1 MTASFS
7 PAEMV
12 AATAARGR
20 RMETPLS
27 DRPLVWH
34 AFGEGRPLVLLHGG
48 YGSWTHWIRNVG
60 PLARSRLVLVPDM
73 PGFGDSG
80 DPEDRLTAQG
90 VAAPVLAGLDEIIG
104 PQTHFD
110 VAAFS
115 FGGSVAGLLAA
126 SQGRRVGHVVL
137 VGSGGL
143 RLPRAPQVEL
153 RNISLLKDP
162 AALMEAHRANLGL
175 FMFHRPTSVDE
186 LSVHLQAANVARARV
201 KSRRISRMGVLHDA
215 LPQISAR
222 LVGIWGEEDVT
233 CRGHLDE
240 REALLKA
247 HDPEAGFH
255 RLAGAGHWVQYENA
269 DEVNGILA
277 RELGLD

>member
-1 MTASFS
+1 MTASPS
-7 PAEMV
+7 EIV

-20 RMETPLS
+20 RIETPLS
-27 DRPLVWH
+27 GRPLVWH

-48 YGSWTHWIRNVG
+48 YGSWTHWIRNVE
-60 PLARSRLVLVPDM
+60 PLARTRLVLVPDM

-80 DPEDRLTAQG
+80 DPEDMFTAQS
-90 VAAPVLAGLDEIIG
+90 VTAPVLAGLEAIIG
-104 PQTHFD
+104 PATPFD
-110 VAAFS
+110 IAAFS
-115 FGGSVAGLLAA
+115 FGGSVAGLIAA
-126 SQGRRVGHVVL
+126 SQGKRVGHVVL

-162 AALMEAHRANLGL
+162 AAIMEAHRANLGI
-175 FMFHRPTSVDE
+175 FMFHRPASVDE

-222 LVGIWGEEDVT
+222 LVGIWGEEDVISK
-233 CRGHLDE
+233 GHLDE
-240 REALLKA
+240 REALLKS
-247 HDPEAGFH
+247 HDPEARFH

-269 DEVNGILA
+269 DEVNAILA
-277 RELGLD
+277 TELSLG

>member
-1 MTASFS
+1 MTASTS
-7 PAEMV
+7 EIV

-20 RMETPLS
+20 RIETPLS
-27 DRPLVWH
+27 GHPLVWH

-48 YGSWTHWIRNVG
+48 YGSWTHWIRNVE
-60 PLARSRLVLVPDM
+60 PLARTRLVLVPDM

-80 DPEDRLTAQG
+80 DPEDMFTAQS

-104 PQTHFD
+104 PQTPFD
-110 VAAFS
+110 IAAFS
-115 FGGSVAGLLAA
+115 FGGSIAGLIAA
-126 SQGRRVGHVVL
+126 SQGGRVGHVVL

-162 AALMEAHRANLGL
+162 AAIMEAHRANLGI
-175 FMFHRPTSVDE
+175 FMFHRPGSVDE

-215 LPQISAR
+215 LSQISAR
-222 LVGIWGEEDVT
+222 LVGVWGEEDVISK
-233 CRGHLDE
+233 GHLDE
-240 REALLKA
+240 REALLKS
-247 HDPEAGFH
+247 HNPEAGFH

-269 DEVNGILA
+269 DEVNAILA
-277 RELGLD
+277 RELGLG